1 MSSFWGKREE
11 QTKTEAMNCRG
22 RTNLNQE
29 SSAVPIDDES
39 FSQSQESRA
48 MCELADLWNAS
59 ESE

>member
-39 FSQSQESRA
+39 FPNHRKAGLCVS
-48 MCELADLWNAS
+48 
-59 ESE
+59 